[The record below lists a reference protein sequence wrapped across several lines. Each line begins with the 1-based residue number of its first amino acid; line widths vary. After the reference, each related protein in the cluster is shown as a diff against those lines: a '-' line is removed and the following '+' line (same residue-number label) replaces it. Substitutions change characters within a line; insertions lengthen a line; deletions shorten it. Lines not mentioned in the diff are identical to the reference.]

1 MHAAS
6 LSSVATASSVT
17 NPFNPLHRHSVQPS
31 QERSRRQPLSL
42 HLLFHRHPLRSQ
54 PSNAANLNNVATLS
68 SAHNPQRPQ
77 HPYRPQRRHNVQP
90 SQKPSRRQ
98 PLSLHL
104 LLHRHP
110 LRSHP
115 SNAADMNNAATLSNA
130 NNPQRP

>member
-17 NPFNPLHRHSVQPS
+17 NPFNPL
-31 QERSRRQPLSL
+31 
-42 HLLFHRHPLRSQ
+42 
-54 PSNAANLNNVATLS
+54 
-68 SAHNPQRPQ
+68 
-77 HPYRPQRRHNVQP
+77 RRHNVQP